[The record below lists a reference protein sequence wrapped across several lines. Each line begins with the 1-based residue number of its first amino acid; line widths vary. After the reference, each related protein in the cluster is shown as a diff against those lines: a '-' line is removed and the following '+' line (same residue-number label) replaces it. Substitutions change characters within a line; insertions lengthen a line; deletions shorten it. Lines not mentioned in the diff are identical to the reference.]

1 MLNRR
6 FLLECFERKDME
18 AGVPCLSCSYPV
30 DFSLGSLGFTFFFIS
45 FLENLPLEFMNLV
58 FLLYF
63 RL

>member
-30 DFSLGSLGFTFFFIS
+30 DFSLGSLGFTFFFFFLGKSSFGIYEFSIS
-45 FLENLPLEFMNLV
+45 ALF
-58 FLLYF
+58 
-63 RL
+63 